1 MVKVRS
7 VVVGILCALAI
18 LVSVQPAAAQEKKT
32 EFALGYQFLRFLEDG
47 GENIPA
53 GWGASVA
60 SAINDMFKVVG
71 DVGGHYK
78 DGAKLHTFQGGVE
91 FAGKNP
97 KVTPFGRVLAGIGV
111 SSEDGESETGFV
123 ITPEA
128 GVKIMG
134 SGRIGGQFAVGFPI
148 MRDNGFTDTTLRL
161 FVGVTIR

>member
-1 MVKVRS
+1 MVKFRS

-60 SAINDMFKVVG
+60 GAMNDMIKVVG

-78 DGAKLHTFQGGVE
+78 DGGKLHTFQGGVE

-97 KVTPFGRVLAGIGV
+97 KVTPFGRVLAGVGV
-111 SSEDGESETGFV
+111 FSGDGDSDSVFV
-123 ITPEA
+123 FTPEV
-128 GVKIMG
+128 GVKVMG
-134 SGRIGGQFAVGFPI
+134 SGRVGGQFAVGFPI
-148 MRDNGFTDTTLRL
+148 MRDNGFTEKTFRL
-161 FVGVTIR
+161 FLGVTIR